1 MNREQKRDFIRKAS
15 KNGMGKKAAK
25 VFADSIGSVH
35 SEPQDIQDG
44 DKVIINVDLVKGR
57 KNYESMSTKY
67 KDFVE
72 SVGDTVFTARQERK
86 NLISLEESPQWLF
99 WSGDLIIVN
108 EEDSKVTTE

>member
-44 DKVIINVDLVKGR
+44 DKVIIGPGPMTAHEIN
-57 KNYESMSTKY
+57 EHIS
-67 KDFVE
+67 VE
-72 SVGDTVFTARQERK
+72 SLEKTTALYGDMIEALCK
-86 NLISLEESPQWLF
+86 
-99 WSGDLIIVN
+99 
-108 EEDSKVTTE
+108 